1 MNKLLL
7 LFLFPIVGYTQ
18 QGFTVKGNFTNLKDS
33 TLVFITDAQGTT
45 LAQDYALNGKFS
57 LEGKTEHTSYF
68 QVNVIGTPDV
78 YELFMGND
86 KVTLTGNMNEFK
98 KAIATGSK
106 SQTEFASFLT
116 SFLPQNEKIT
126 KLIAVINAESNSTK
140 RDSLMKQFEALK
152 TGIKN
157 QVNQFIATKPNSVVS
172 SFLLFQFSQ
181 LLGDDKILEQKYN
194 TLKAEATK
202 GLFAN
207 MIVQK
212 IEQSK
217 QLPVGAIGSEA
228 KDFTQ
233 ADPNNKNISLSS
245 FKGKYVLLD
254 FWASWCGPC
263 RKENPNVVAAYNKFK
278 NKNFTILGI
287 SLDSQKPNWL
297 QAIKDD
303 NLTWSHVSDLKGW
316 QNSVAQMYKV
326 TGIPQNFLVDPTGKI
341 IASNLRGEEL
351 ERKLEEVLN

>member
-1 MNKLLL
+1 
-7 LFLFPIVGYTQ
+7 
-18 QGFTVKGNFTNLKDS
+18 
-33 TLVFITDAQGTT
+33 
-45 LAQDYALNGKFS
+45 
-57 LEGKTEHTSYF
+57 
-68 QVNVIGTPDV
+68 
-78 YELFMGND
+78 MGND